1 MSDGQSRV
9 VPRPSAKPGRWSSF
23 VAETTTPGRPTR
35 AMSEAGNPKHRVR
48 VEYNQHVLLVHL
60 SDEDGAGWTT
70 FAVDRATREWSVAQR
85 DSQLDAASSA
95 VDALYDEERR
105 SARDEEAV

>member
-1 MSDGQSRV
+1 VTDGQSRAV
-9 VPRPSAKPGRWSSF
+9 SRPNKKPGRWSSF
-23 VAETTTPGRPTR
+23 VAETKSPGQPTR
-35 AMSEAGNPKHRVR
+35 AMNEAGNPKHRVR
-48 VEYNQHVLLVHL
+48 VEYNKHVLLVHL

-95 VDALYDEERR
+95 VDALYAGDED
-105 SARDEEAV
+105 SA